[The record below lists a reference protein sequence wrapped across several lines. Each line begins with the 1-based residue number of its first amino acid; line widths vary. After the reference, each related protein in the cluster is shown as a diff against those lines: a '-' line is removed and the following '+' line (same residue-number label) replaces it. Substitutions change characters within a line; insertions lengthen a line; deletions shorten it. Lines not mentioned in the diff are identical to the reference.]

1 MQNDENDVKAEYD
14 FDSMAASILG
24 RHFAKY
30 RKYLRTVELDE
41 RLANR
46 FHDSQSVLDAFRRVA
61 DEPTTSS
68 TGG

>member
-1 MQNDENDVKAEYD
+1 MQNDDNDVKAEYD
-14 FDSMAASILG
+14 FDSMAAPIRG
-24 RHFAKY
+24 KHFVKY

-46 FHDSQSVLDAFRRVA
+46 FPDSQSVLDALRRVA
-61 DEPTTSS
+61 DEPTTFS